1 MSTREDFE
9 AWAISVQLS
18 TTRCEGLGGYAFYET
33 RKALESWQA
42 ATSRQEAKIKQ
53 MLEALEA
60 IAEYMPSTSAVEGGA
75 SRFSGN
81 VHAADKVCAAI
92 AAAKEPDLSCAP
104 RGITE

>member
-42 ATSRQEAKIKQ
+42 ATSRQEAKIK
-53 MLEALEA
+53 ALRDSLTWALSNISE
-60 IAEYMPSTSAVEGGA
+60 EHYGWSSEED
-75 SRFSGN
+75 
-81 VHAADKVCAAI
+81 ADAHNAAI
-92 AAAKEPDLSCAP
+92 DAMKGTQS
-104 RGITE
+104 